1 MRPSYVK
8 PLALLANIRA
18 ACDDIERNLQ
28 QAAAIQ
34 PAQAKDP
41 DGQDDEDIAAVKQR
55 AAAEEAASGHFKDIA
70 DHVHAA
76 LGVPWV
82 EEPPAAPIPP
92 SAEPQPLATPP
103 AAEAPAAPE
112 TPPVV
117 PSEPPPAA

>member
-1 MRPSYVK
+1 MRPSYLK
-8 PLALLANIRA
+8 PLALVANIRA

-34 PAQAKDP
+34 PAAAKDP
-41 DGQDDEDIAAVKQR
+41 SGQDDEDIAAVKQR
-55 AAAEEAASGHFKDIA
+55 SAAEEAASGHFKDIA
-70 DHVHAA
+70 DHVQAA

-92 SAEPQPLATPP
+92 SAEAQPP
-103 AAEAPAAPE
+103 AAPPAAE